1 MSVLHHQ
8 ITAPNET
15 AKREFYAIARVIIR
29 WNDYVATALFFG
41 TIGRIYVGVEIKSH
55 ISGHYR
61 RQKRLTI
68 HTRKNKQTNI
78 LSLAF
83 DGDREI
89 LSIA

>member
-15 AKREFYAIARVIIR
+15 AKREFYAIARIIIKR
-29 WNDYVATALFFG
+29 NDCMATALFVG

-61 RQKRLTI
+61 RQKRVTI
-68 HTRKNKQTNI
+68 HTRKNKQI
-78 LSLAF
+78 YCQ
-83 DGDREI
+83 
-89 LSIA
+89 

>member
-15 AKREFYAIARVIIR
+15 AKSEFYAIARVIIR
-29 WNDYVATALFFG
+29 WNDYALFVG

-55 ISGHYR
+55 ISGHHR
-61 RQKRLTI
+61 RQKRVTI
-68 HTRKNKQTNI
+68 HTRKSKQTNI
-78 LSLAF
+78 LSVAF